1 MESEFYPEQPVLK
14 RFNSIIYEKTQGET
28 DTCYIY
34 VISRI
39 ITHYMFKD
47 CHYNNSINLDMIS
60 QNELNYFICKL
71 PTTKYINITNEW
83 CNYLRCMVYKHIY
96 IYLFKKTYDTSSPL
110 YDQNNTFNDT
120 IDYLKF
126 AKNKF
131 SEIIQI
137 IQQSV
142 PVISKE
148 TRRNNNS
155 LYDDSFANNKYISNI
170 LTTRTKNMTV
180 FDSVGSSSEAYI
192 IRVINQYMEGTL
204 SVEEPFAP
212 FIKNIS
218 ISNYSED
225 DNEITTINEDAF
237 EYAGVTFI
245 LNVPFQT
252 ILYSFIDLYLMYC
265 AENEEDSSDIVSF
278 LLFMNTEYNSLH
290 EILIN
295 RGNITIPKINDN
307 TKMFDYFRD
316 GLMRNAPNYNDN
328 AHTIL
333 LKKIFILNNS
343 SDGNLFGLF
352 TDSNVSKNSFILPL
366 DIFVY
371 LSTCNGERCI
381 KDGFKIMMVYSD
393 NSRGDG
399 IARGITSKNNMK
411 AITRTKQRIK
421 KTLRRK
427 KSRNKK
433 RRNKRSRKLR

>member
-1 MESEFYPEQPVLK
+1 
-14 RFNSIIYEKTQGET
+14 
-28 DTCYIY
+28 
-34 VISRI
+34 
-39 ITHYMFKD
+39 
-47 CHYNNSINLDMIS
+47 
-60 QNELNYFICKL
+60 
-71 PTTKYINITNEW
+71 
-83 CNYLRCMVYKHIY
+83 
-96 IYLFKKTYDTSSPL
+96 
-110 YDQNNTFNDT
+110 
-120 IDYLKF
+120 
-126 AKNKF
+126 
-131 SEIIQI
+131 
-137 IQQSV
+137 
-142 PVISKE
+142 
-148 TRRNNNS
+148 
-155 LYDDSFANNKYISNI
+155 
-170 LTTRTKNMTV
+170 
-180 FDSVGSSSEAYI
+180 
-192 IRVINQYMEGTL
+192 
-204 SVEEPFAP
+204 
-212 FIKNIS
+212 
-218 ISNYSED
+218 
-225 DNEITTINEDAF
+225 
-237 EYAGVTFI
+237 
-245 LNVPFQT
+245 
-252 ILYSFIDLYLMYC
+252 MYC